1 MYLIQGCAGCSIPHS
16 AGEISEEDSW
26 GQEVEGQDITMGT
39 EIQMDGRDT
48 VGVGQFLD
56 CGGI

>member
-16 AGEISEEDSW
+16 AGGISDGDSW
-26 GQEVEGQDITMGT
+26 VQEEEGQDITMGT
-39 EIQMDGRDT
+39 EIQVDGRDT